1 MKYIEEIKHMQI
13 NIKKQEE
20 KIVLEIDGTVK
31 QFTFNTIDE
40 LIESFVLTKKE
51 DFILDAED
59 ETLNYYKALIQNIYD
74 ETQKNDF
81 INAYNILSKKDITN
95 EEIIKIIGEN
105 QEN

>member
-1 MKYIEEIKHMQI
+1 MQI

-20 KIVLEIDGTVK
+20 KIVLEIDGTEK
-31 QFTFNTIDE
+31 QFTFDTIDE

-59 ETLNYYKALIQNIYD
+59 EKLNYYKALIQNIYD

-81 INAYNILSKKDITN
+81 INAYNILSKKNITN
-95 EEIIKIIGEN
+95 EEIIKIFGEN